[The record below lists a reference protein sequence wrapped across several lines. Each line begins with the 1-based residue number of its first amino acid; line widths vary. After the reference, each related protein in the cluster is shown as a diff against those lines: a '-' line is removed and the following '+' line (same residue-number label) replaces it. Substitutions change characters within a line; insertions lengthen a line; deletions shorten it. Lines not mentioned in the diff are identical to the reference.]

1 MNKLSVKISEIQCAG
16 GVILVDL
23 LAGETQMS
31 ALLIDAIEKPDW
43 LKKGNTLFVV
53 FKEAEVTLAKGFS
66 GKISTRNKLPCKVQ
80 YIEKG
85 QLISLVTLDFYGN
98 IIRSA
103 VTSRAVE
110 HLDLQLDDNVTAL
123 IKSTE
128 LTLMQKI

>member
-1 MNKLSVKISEIQCAG
+1 MNKLSVKISEIQCSG

-23 LAGETQMS
+23 IAGETQMS

-80 YIEKG
+80 NIEKG
-85 QLISLVTLDFYGN
+85 ELISLITLDFYGN
-98 IIRSA
+98 IIYSA
-103 VTSRAVE
+103 ITSRAVE
-110 HLDLQLDDNVTAL
+110 HLELQLGDEVTAL